1 MKNIFNVIFLVLS
14 LLILNSCASQTNIIK
29 SMTNARKSIL
39 KIETWARIG
48 VCDEKSMSCEKHQL
62 RSTGTGAVV
71 LHADQK
77 VVLTAAHMCVQDTP
91 RHMTEVQIQHYL
103 KAIDR
108 SGKEYIIEIMKYDV
122 EDDICILR
130 SMSGELE
137 PNYIRISV
145 KAPEYAEHVYNL
157 AAPAG
162 VIKGDMVPVFEG
174 MFFGKVVEPLYSEK
188 EVALY
193 SIPAIG
199 GSSGSP
205 VLNAKGE
212 LIGMVHSV
220 HYRFH
225 HITLSATYERL
236 WNFLN
241 AGHTQIIR
249 CLKQCRH

>member
-1 MKNIFNVIFLVLS
+1 MKKYLKAFLLTTM
-14 LLILNSCASQTNIIK
+14 LLILNSCAGQTNIIK
-29 SMTNARKSIL
+29 SMTNAKKSIL

-48 VCDEKSMSCEKHQL
+48 ECNEKSMSCEKHQL
-62 RSTGTGAVV
+62 RSTGTGSVV

-77 VVLTAAHMCVQDTP
+77 VVLTAAHMCIQDKP
-91 RHMTEVQIQHYL
+91 KQSSVVQIQYYL

-108 SGKEYIIEIMKYDV
+108 KGKEYIVEIIKYDV

-130 SMSGELE
+130 SVSGELG

-145 KAPEYAEHVYNL
+145 KAPEYAERAYNL
-157 AAPAG
+157 AAPGG
-162 VIKGDMVPVFEG
+162 VIKGEMVPVFEG
-174 MFFGKVVEPLYSEK
+174 MFFGKVIEPLFNDK

-193 SIPAIG
+193 GIPAMG

-212 LIGMVHSV
+212 LIGMIHSV

-225 HITLSATYERL
+225 HVTLSATYERL

-249 CLKQCRH
+249 CLKRCQH

>member
-1 MKNIFNVIFLVLS
+1 MKKYLKAFLITTV
-14 LLILNSCASQTNIIK
+14 LLILNSCAGQTNIIK
-29 SMTNARKSIL
+29 SMAAAKKSIL
-39 KIETWARIG
+39 KIETWARID
-48 VCDEKSMSCEKHQL
+48 VCDEKFMSCEKHRL
-62 RSTGTGAVV
+62 LSTGTGSVV

-77 VVLTAAHMCVQDTP
+77 VVLTAAHMCIQDEP
-91 RHMTEVQIQHYL
+91 KQLSEVQIQYYL

-108 SGKEYIIEIMKYDV
+108 KGKEYIVEIIKYDV

-130 SMSGELE
+130 SVSGELG
-137 PNYIRISV
+137 PNYKRISV
-145 KAPEYAEHVYNL
+145 KAPEYAEHAYNL

-162 VIKGDMVPVFEG
+162 IIKGEMVPIFEG
-174 MFFGKVVEPLYSEK
+174 MFFGKVFEPLYGEK
-188 EVALY
+188 DVALY
-193 SIPAIG
+193 SVPATG

-241 AGHTQIIR
+241 AEHTQIIQ
-249 CLKQCRH
+249 CQKQCRH